1 MLTNNKAV
9 YGTDGTLKTLKD
21 MGGNSPSPTPEPIV
35 LDGEETTVIDDGIE
49 STLNNYVVTKTL
61 DTIKLLT
68 YFEHGIYSSAGQ
80 SLGEGLTR
88 LLISGANRPIVY
100 MSLMD
105 NSKNFDF
112 KAIPWDFFSTIFK
125 VDTESLDP
133 KKIVFY
139 LPNNSGVLKPVNVF
153 GAGKDSNN
161 RYMIKYSCDDTDITS
176 RVLLMEIDI

>member
-1 MLTNNKAV
+1 MLTSNKAV

-21 MGGNSPSPTPEPIV
+21 MGGALNPATIV
-35 LDGEETTVIDDGIE
+35 LDGEETTVIDDGVE

-68 YFEHGIYSSAGQ
+68 YFEHGIYSNAAQ

-88 LLISGANRPIVY
+88 LLTSGANRPIVY

-105 NSKNFDF
+105 NSKNIDF
-112 KAIPWDFFSTIFK
+112 KAIPWEFFSTIFK
-125 VDTESLDP
+125 VDTESVNPL
-133 KKIVFY
+133 KIVFY

-161 RYMIKYSCDDTDITS
+161 KYTIKYSCTDSDIIS
-176 RVLLMEIDI
+176 RVLLMEIDL

>member
-9 YGTDGTLKTLKD
+9 YGTDGSLKTLKE
-21 MGGNSPSPTPEPIV
+21 MGGSLNPAAIV
-35 LDGEETTVIDDGIE
+35 LDSEETTVIDDGVE

-61 DTIKLLT
+61 DTIKLLL
-68 YFEHGIYSSAGQ
+68 YFEHGIYSSAAQ

-88 LLISGANRPIVY
+88 LLTSGSNRPIVY
-100 MSLMD
+100 MTLMD
-105 NSKNFDF
+105 NSKNLDF
-112 KAIPWDFFSTIFK
+112 KAIPWEFFSTIFK
-125 VDTESLDP
+125 VDTESIDP
-133 KKIVFY
+133 LKIVFY

-161 RYMIKYSCDDTDITS
+161 KYTIKYSCTDSDITS

>member
-21 MGGNSPSPTPEPIV
+21 MGGSSEPTAIV
-35 LDGEETTVIDDGIE
+35 LDSEETSVIDDGVE
-49 STLNNYVVTKTL
+49 TTLNNYVVTKTL

-68 YFEHGIYSSAGQ
+68 YFEHGIYSNAGQ

-88 LLISGANRPIVY
+88 LLTSGANRPIVY
-100 MSLMD
+100 MTLLD
-105 NSKNFDF
+105 NAKNLDV

-133 KKIVFY
+133 LKIVFY

-153 GAGKDSNN
+153 GAGKDGNN
-161 RYMIKYSCDDTDITS
+161 KYMIKYSCDDSDITS